1 MGLVYHKAVTAVRQD
16 LPGESSGRVNQKRR
30 TRSAIIAAAQA
41 IVEQGA
47 TPTVAQ
53 AAEDALVSRTTAYR
67 YFPTQESLLL
77 ELSINIEVREVEE
90 LVARPLAGTTP
101 QDRLVEFVDLF
112 NRHVLANEKLYRTGT
127 RHYMDMWLAAQ
138 RAGDDHAYTR
148 EGRRARMIATI
159 LEPLRDTLPDG
170 EYQRLEAA
178 LCLVAGGETIA
189 VLRDVCH
196 LEPDQALAVTH
207 WAAEVLLAAGLR
219 HRHPTNRRQPS
230 PAKAQRPT

>member
-1 MGLVYHKAVTAVRQD
+1 MGLVYHKAVTVVRQD

-77 ELSINIEVREVEE
+77 ELSINIDVREVEE

-112 NRHVLANEKLYRTGT
+112 NRHVLANESST
-127 RHYMDMWLAAQ
+127 APAP
-138 RAGDDHAYTR
+138 
-148 EGRRARMIATI
+148 ATTWTCGS
-159 LEPLRDTLPDG
+159 PHNAPATTTPTPVK
-170 EYQRLEAA
+170 A
-178 LCLVAGGETIA
+178 VA
-189 VLRDVCH
+189 
-196 LEPDQALAVTH
+196 
-207 WAAEVLLAAGLR
+207 
-219 HRHPTNRRQPS
+219 
-230 PAKAQRPT
+230 PA